1 MNLNNLDPIST
12 TRTSI
17 SNDGGG
23 QNAIYWP
30 LSLRSHLGQVRSTL
44 IKQRVKMSKSW
55 FFLSGSNGKV
65 KLGYHKHTGYKVAI
79 KIIDKETLEGN
90 KDRKRKME
98 REIAILVR
106 N

>member
-1 MNLNNLDPIST
+1 MT
-12 TRTSI
+12 EEGKTRYI
-17 SNDGGG
+17 G
-23 QNAIYWP
+23 P
-30 LSLRSHLGQVRSTL
+30 FLLGRTL
-44 IKQRVKMSKSW
+44 G
-55 FFLSGSNGKV
+55 SGSNGKV